1 MIRKLKIDNLKCI
14 DELNMDCTGLNVLIG
29 TNSSGKSTILQGI
42 LFLVQNLSTVQGL
55 NGDLI
60 SLGTMKENRCLFTGR
75 KEIEVSVWDEEEN
88 AVSIQLYMKDE
99 KIQLHCRANLEDR
112 QHLEKKLD
120 YRTRKVQYLS
130 CHRVGAQNVY
140 EKNMSLLDSIG
151 TDGKYAVAYLNEHA
165 MDLIAMNMCRNQE
178 DFTLLGQVNWWLK
191 YIVGV
196 EISTEEIPGADMVQA
211 SYRCSGLEKIRPQN
225 VGAGVSYL
233 LSIIIMCLASAEDSV
248 LIIEN
253 PEIHLHPAAQSK
265 VSEFLYFI
273 SKNHRQVFVE
283 THSDHIFNGFR
294 AGITTG
300 EMKKEAINMY
310 FVFLNKKSLMETM
323 LVEVGRCGRIENQ
336 REDLFDQFELDMNRM
351 IGI

>member
-42 LFLVQNLSTVQGL
+42 LFLVQNLSTAQGL

-88 AVSIQLYMKDE
+88 AVSMQLYMKDE
-99 KIQLHCRANLEDR
+99 KIQLHCMTNLEDR
-112 QHLEKKLD
+112 QRLEKKLD
-120 YRTRKVQYLS
+120 YRAKKVQYLS

-165 MDLIAMNMCRNQE
+165 MDLITMNMCRNQE

-211 SYRCSGLEKIRPQN
+211 SYRCSGLEKIRQM
-225 VGAGVSYL
+225 VT
-233 LSIIIMCLASAEDSV
+233 D
-248 LIIEN
+248 
-253 PEIHLHPAAQSK
+253 
-265 VSEFLYFI
+265 
-273 SKNHRQVFVE
+273 
-283 THSDHIFNGFR
+283 
-294 AGITTG
+294 
-300 EMKKEAINMY
+300 
-310 FVFLNKKSLMETM
+310 
-323 LVEVGRCGRIENQ
+323 
-336 REDLFDQFELDMNRM
+336 
-351 IGI
+351 